1 MVSSFSGAVRRRVR
15 DRGRGGQRLQ
25 QQGVHERLREI
36 AAQLPLGDVELL
48 GVPISAP
55 RSPSASSA

>member
-1 MVSSFSGAVRRRVR
+1 MGEA
-15 DRGRGGQRLQ
+15 GGGLQ